1 MNVLDLFSG
10 IGGFSLG
17 LERAGM
23 RTVAFCEIDPFCR
36 RVLAKH
42 WPNVP
47 CHDDIKTFR
56 TARGFA
62 DVVCGGFPCQPFSTA
77 SAGKRGGVG
86 DDRYLWPEMLRVI
99 SECKP
104 AWVIGENVAGIET
117 MALRE
122 VVSDLEGAGYEV
134 APPFEIPACAVGHDH
149 RRARFWFLAY
159 ADVRS
164 EHGRAFDAEAQVLPR
179 ADYDAERVGTT
190 DGIPDRMDRLRMK
203 ALGNAVV
210 PQIPEIIGRAIMS
223 ASTAHSGR

>member
-1 MNVLDLFSG
+1 MSSTSSAESAASPSDLSERGCEPSRSVKSTRSAEESSPSTGPTFLATTISKHSG
-10 IGGFSLG
+10 R
-17 LERAGM
+17 LEDLPTLFAGD
-23 RTVAFCEIDPFCR
+23 F
-36 RVLAKH
+36 LASRSAQ
-42 WPNVP
+42 PAP
-47 CHDDIKTFR
+47 GSEAALEM
-56 TARGFA
+56 TA
-62 DVVCGGFPCQPFSTA
+62 T
-77 SAGKRGGVG
+77 
-86 DDRYLWPEMLRVI
+86 
-99 SECKP
+99 
-104 AWVIGENVAGIET
+104 
-117 MALRE
+117 
-122 VVSDLEGAGYEV
+122 SDLEGAGYEV